1 MKVTKNTKSAGA
13 KDAPADKKNGIKG
26 TTLHVTGTAPTKKEI
41 ADLKAKVKKGTVVAV
56 LPPNATKAEIEAAK
70 PQATKRTP
78 APKKAASIFAGL
90 TKFADL
96 EAILKSN
103 DIVYKRGGVS
113 QPVVEFKK
121 LKAYEGRDQFE
132 FFVEDKDAKD
142 GRKRHAAMVDKASG
156 YIGVA

>member
-1 MKVTKNTKSAGA
+1 MKKTNTKSAGA

-78 APKKAASIFAGL
+78 APKKSANPLAGL
-90 TKFADL
+90 TTFKEL
-96 EAILKSN
+96 EAATAGKKVI
-103 DIVYKRGGVS
+103 YKRGGVS
-113 QPVVEFKK
+113 QRVEGIRA
-121 LKAYEGRDQFE
+121 LKPYEGRDQFE
-132 FFVEDKDAKD
+132 YMVNEKK
-142 GRKRHAAMVDKASG
+142 GELKRHAAMVDKASG